1 MNIEKLYNEIKG
13 DLYEKVAERLNS
25 LNATK
30 TFENYKEN
38 FNSEITFEDTDWI
51 TETEVN
57 MFYEVLENDYGI
69 TDKETINSLY
79 DYILEDVYFYGEK
92 HNIPVILYDNIR
104 KEQLER
110 FYNRGLL
117 SEFERDLLI
126 LNI

>member
-13 DLYEKVAERLNS
+13 DLYEKVSEKLNS
-25 LNATK
+25 INITES
-30 TFENYKEN
+30 FEAYKKDRAPYEAD
-38 FNSEITFEDTDWI
+38 FDDW
-51 TETEVN
+51 TVETEVN
-57 MFYEVLENDYGI
+57 TFYEVLEDTYGI
-69 TDKETINSLY
+69 TDKETTDNLY
-79 DYILEDVYFYGEK
+79 DYISEEIYFIGEK

-117 SEFERDLLI
+117 TAFERDLLI

>member
-13 DLYEKVAERLNS
+13 DLYEKVSEKLNS
-25 LNATK
+25 LNATE
-30 TFENYKEN
+30 TFENYKKN
-38 FNSEITFEDTDWI
+38 CNWEITFEDTDWI

-57 MFYEVLENDYGI
+57 TFYEVLENYGI

-117 SEFERDLLI
+117 SEFEKDLLI